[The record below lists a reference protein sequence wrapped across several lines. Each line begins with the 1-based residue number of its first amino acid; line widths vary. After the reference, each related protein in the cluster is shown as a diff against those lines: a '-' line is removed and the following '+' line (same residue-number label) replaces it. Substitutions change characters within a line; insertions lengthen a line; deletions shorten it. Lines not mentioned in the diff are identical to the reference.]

1 MTGTEQVH
9 NTLYGKSHY
18 ILLHRSDIAYAE
30 SRLLECPGSIEMDGY
45 GTASMAAVTGTL
57 L

>member
-18 ILLHRSDIAYAE
+18 ILLNRSDIAYAG
-30 SRLLECPGSIEMDGY
+30 SRLLECPGSIEMEGY